1 MKPKDYGFI
10 GIIGGSIVVFFFSKL
25 MIEVINKIIS
35 SSISYQFELSIN
47 PVFLII
53 SLLFLLYVIYLSC
66 LIPAEKVAKVSPMEA
81 IRDIDDM
88 NLKEKQLKSN
98 SMWFGIEEKIAKKS
112 IKRNKKLYRIIKLS
126 IIVTISI
133 IIISSSFNKYVSE
146 IMETIDKYDFDINF
160 YADNTNKK
168 ETETVN
174 EILKLPEMEEVSK
187 VKLCYL
193 DCRISNIYGL
203 NDIFLEGTDR
213 GRNTEV
219 QLIGLPENE
228 YNDYLNIDSNIWH
241 EKINKI
247 ITKKEKSNHNYSS
260 KVLVN
265 KIKDYLIKQGY
276 YLNDINACLN
286 NIDFVDNDDILKKEI
301 NKEYRK
307 LSKKYENEELRLKIK
322 YNLYRKGFDMSK
334 IEEMLTCFNTD

>member
-1 MKPKDYGFI
+1 MEIKKFKKKKSNLY
-10 GIIGGSIVVFFFSKL
+10 
-25 MIEVINKIIS
+25 E
-35 SSISYQFELSIN
+35 
-47 PVFLII
+47 
-53 SLLFLLYVIYLSC
+53 LLFTDNTILNLYDGTIIKYNLLVNKNIDKKKLLEIIAYNNILEAYYKAIKYLTIK
-66 LIPAEKVAKVSPMEA
+66 LRTKKEIEKY
-81 IRDIDDM
+81 
-88 NLKEKQLKSN
+88 LLKSN
-98 SMWFGIEEKIAKKS
+98 YNKDTINEVIARLEKEKY
-112 IKRNKKLYRIIKLS
+112 IKNDIYIKA
-126 IIVTISI
+126 
-133 IIISSSFNKYVSE
+133 Y
-146 IMETIDKYDFDINF
+146 IND
-160 YADNTNKK
+160 ALNLTSKGPNLIKK
-168 ETETVN
+168 E
-174 EILKLPEMEEVSK
+174 
-187 VKLCYL
+187 
-193 DCRISNIYGL
+193 
-203 NDIFLEGTDR
+203 LEHLGFK
-213 GRNTEV
+213 
-219 QLIGLPENE
+219 ENE